1 MAKPIPEDNEPKT
14 DSGKI
19 ADSRS
24 PDLGKLK
31 INTGLVT
38 EIASAARRLGL
49 TQEEASRRM
58 GIPQP
63 KVSGMMRG
71 DLTNLFERKL
81 RNCLNRLWYDIE
93 IKERTGKGSVRPSR
107 RGGRPGKGGML
118 GGWLSAGRGAVC

>member
-24 PDLGKLK
+24 PDFGKLK

-38 EIASAARRLGL
+38 KIASAARRLGL
-49 TQEEASRRM
+49 TQEEAGRRM

-71 DLTNLFERKL
+71 DLANLSERKL
-81 RNCLNRLWYDIE
+81 MGCLNRLQYNIE
-93 IKERTGKGSVRPSR
+93 IKVRLAT
-107 RGGRPGKGGML
+107 RPIGPL
-118 GGWLSAGRGAVC
+118 TLAITQSDTRE